1 MKKLVC
7 LLLLALALAGC
18 DRIIAREYVTVT
30 PHVDQ
35 HTSRED
41 EDALTA
47 QNYLSLK
54 NAILSFVEGG
64 VEHGVIRTRDY
75 TGEVEKDLAAAA
87 YEVSKLDPL
96 GAYAVDYMTHSC
108 AQIVSYYEI
117 HIDIT
122 FRRTLQQIQSIERIG
137 TGAELPELLER
148 TLAAYAP
155 ELTVRLGYYDRQDL
169 EALVR
174 GYYEANPATAMELPE
189 VTVNLYPESGNA
201 RIVELLFDYTEPPEA
216 LLEKQDAV
224 ATSAHAAGEYV
235 RYRDTER
242 GKLQL
247 LYTYLQERFSYRPG
261 ESSTPVYSFLCEGVA
276 GNEGCARGLEVL
288 CAQMGLTCETVAG
301 NRSGEPYYWNIVGVD
316 GRYYHID
323 LLRAL
328 LEDAETLPFYT
339 DGTLADYYWDA
350 ERYPACPDEET
361 ETAGEAETPEDAGI
375 PGEPEADMEG
385 ETDTENEEDA
395 AHRAAPFSRAGYEA
409 LAFSSS
415 SASSARVMSGIPR
428 SRKYCAVREPT
439 VSEMFSQSC
448 RTSPK
453 GLSDGSA
460 KRSSSSAAYSRD
472 RTSSSPKK
480 ARCPIFPS
488 RRSGSTQVVYSS

>member
-1 MKKLVC
+1 MKKLLC
-7 LLLLALALAGC
+7 LSLLALALAGC
-18 DRIIAREYVTVT
+18 NRIIVREYETVT

-35 HTSRED
+35 HTARED

-54 NAILSFVEGG
+54 NAILAFVEGG
-64 VEHGVIRTRDY
+64 VEHGVIRTHDY
-75 TGEVEKDLAAAA
+75 TGDVEQDLAAAA

-117 HIDIT
+117 HIDVT

-137 TGAELPELLER
+137 SGAEFPALLER

-169 EALVR
+169 EELVR
-174 GYYEANPATAMELPE
+174 GYYEAHPATAMELPE
-189 VTVNLYPESGNA
+189 VTVNLYPESGHA
-201 RIVELLFDYTEPPEA
+201 RIVEMLFDYTEPPET

-247 LYTYLQERFSYRPG
+247 LYTYLQERFAYRPG

-276 GNEGCARGLEVL
+276 NNEGCARSLAVL
-288 CAQMGLTCETVAG
+288 CEQMGLNCETVAG

-316 GRYYHID
+316 GRFYHID

-328 LEDAETLPFYT
+328 LEKAETLPFYT
-339 DGTLADYYWDA
+339 DGALTDYYWDA
-350 ERYPACPDEET
+350 ENYPACPDEEL
-361 ETAGEAETPEDAGI
+361 ETAGEAEESGGTEA
-375 PGEPEADMEG
+375 PGETEAVEEAVEEMEPPE
-385 ETDTENEEDA
+385 ETEPDGDNQPEE
-395 AHRAAPFSRAGYEA
+395 AP
-409 LAFSSS
+409 
-415 SASSARVMSGIPR
+415 
-428 SRKYCAVREPT
+428 
-439 VSEMFSQSC
+439 
-448 RTSPK
+448 
-453 GLSDGSA
+453 
-460 KRSSSSAAYSRD
+460 
-472 RTSSSPKK
+472 
-480 ARCPIFPS
+480 
-488 RRSGSTQVVYSS
+488 VV